1 LHMEGYNPWWYGER
15 DVFFDEWLR
24 LKVRWVPKVLD
35 KFSFIPFS
43 LHFFI
48 GPRQVGKTTALRILI
63 NRLLKCRDPR
73 SIFYFSC
80 DEVVD
85 FRELGEVLDNYLSYR
100 EAWGVGSSII
110 ILDEVTFVSEWYRA
124 LKSRIDRGVFKND
137 VLIITGSASIE
148 LIAGKERFPGRRGY
162 GRDIYMYP
170 MSFSEYVG
178 HFGGISLIVSGIEEI
193 DSLIDAN
200 RVFSNRLRELFMNY
214 LKTGGFPLPIREL
227 FERGFV
233 SYLSRRAYLDWL
245 RSDWLKSGKSEN
257 YMKEIISY
265 ILEASPSP
273 VSWNV
278 IARNTSV
285 SSPNTVRDYIEL
297 LSNLMVARISYWI
310 SPSGEVNYRKNKKIS
325 FVDPFLYDVFSK
337 YTKVD
342 VDESIIVE
350 AIVASHFSRLA
361 PVFYWRNRSEVDV
374 IIKYRNKLLGF
385 EVKWRRKPIYARR
398 PFRVRTLDREMI
410 PLLLA
415 SLSYEL

>member
-1 LHMEGYNPWWYGER
+1 
-15 DVFFDEWLR
+15 
-24 LKVRWVPKVLD
+24 
-35 KFSFIPFS
+35 
-43 LHFFI
+43 
-48 GPRQVGKTTALRILI
+48 
-63 NRLLKCRDPR
+63 
-73 SIFYFSC
+73 
-80 DEVVD
+80 
-85 FRELGEVLDNYLSYR
+85 
-100 EAWGVGSSII
+100 
-110 ILDEVTFVSEWYRA
+110 
-124 LKSRIDRGVFKND
+124 
-137 VLIITGSASIE
+137 
-148 LIAGKERFPGRRGY
+148 
-162 GRDIYMYP
+162 
-170 MSFSEYVG
+170 
-178 HFGGISLIVSGIEEI
+178 
-193 DSLIDAN
+193 
-200 RVFSNRLRELFMNY
+200 
-214 LKTGGFPLPIREL
+214 
-227 FERGFV
+227 
-233 SYLSRRAYLDWL
+233 
-245 RSDWLKSGKSEN
+245 
-257 YMKEIISY
+257 MKEIISY

-310 SPSGEVNYRKNKKIS
+310 SPSGEVNYRKNKKIF

>member
-1 LHMEGYNPWWYGER
+1 MEGYNPWWYGER